1 MNLLTL
7 DLEMNQPSGSII
19 QVGYCIGNLETGA
32 IIYTG
37 RHYVELPVGE
47 KLCPKITELTGITE
61 QHLATQGMDLQAA
74 YILLQAA
81 HKQHNCLINPLTWG
95 GGDSAELRKQLGM
108 EGGWAF
114 GRRWID
120 TKTVYVTRRLALGL
134 PYQGGLARSMTKL
147 GLAFEGRKHDA
158 LDDAINT
165 WRMYYKLVEEIRRK

>member
-1 MNLLTL
+1 
-7 DLEMNQPSGSII
+7 
-19 QVGYCIGNLETGA
+19 
-32 IIYTG
+32 
-37 RHYVELPVGE
+37 
-47 KLCPKITELTGITE
+47 
-61 QHLATQGMDLQAA
+61 
-74 YILLQAA
+74 
-81 HKQHNCLINPLTWG
+81 
-95 GGDSAELRKQLGM
+95 M